1 MSKLGSFL
9 TLVALVVIVSYFGAA
24 ISASYLQM
32 GRQVGVVQI
41 VGPIYS
47 FGDLTD
53 QIGAAENDPRIRALV
68 LYLNSPGG
76 GAYAC
81 MEVRRYVENMT
92 KPNIAIMDEVAASG
106 AYYIGS
112 AADEILAHAN
122 TITGSIGVISVWED
136 YSKWLENEGIAF
148 HVWKSGQ
155 AKDLYEPWRS
165 PTQEEN
171 ETIQREIDKIYEEL
185 ITDIARGRP
194 NMTVEDVRMV
204 ANGSV
209 YTGLEALEKGL
220 VDGIGDYSSSIKKVA
235 SRVKARRYIT
245 RDMSLGD
252 REVLAGLLVA
262 YFTSEVTVVVII
274 LLAVISVVKATIRR
288 REGPDQDRI
297 HIGGV

>member
-1 MSKLGSFL
+1 MTKIGTFL
-9 TLVALVVIVSYFGAA
+9 SLLALIVIISYFGAA
-24 ISASYLQM
+24 MSASYLQM
-32 GRQVGVVQI
+32 GRQIGVVQI

-47 FGDLTD
+47 FGELAD
-53 QIGAAENDPRIRALV
+53 QIGAAESDPRIRGLV

-112 AADEILAHAN
+112 AADEILAHAS

-171 ETIQREIDKIYEEL
+171 ETIQREIDEIYEEL
-185 ITDIARGRP
+185 IADIARGRP

-220 VDGIGDYSSSIKKVA
+220 IDGIGDYSASVKKLA
-235 SRVKARRYIT
+235 SRVKVRRYIT
-245 RDMSLGD
+245 RDMSMGD
-252 REVLAGLLVA
+252 REVLGELLVA
-262 YFTSEVTVVVII
+262 YFTSEVTVVVIA
-274 LLAVISVVKATIRR
+274 LLAIIGIVKTTLRR
-288 REGPDQDRI
+288 REGREQERI
-297 HIGGV
+297 RIRGM